1 MIALYRFVTID
12 DEIPRQG
19 SISSNLVLD
28 EPPRGKDLTREKFAL
43 PETKSETKETS
54 YVSNGFTEN
63 VCLRIPVQRD
73 CTGEGSSGV
82 SSRSPYQILAYINT
96 RDIRGVPRRPCFYSI
111 EYRQVYAV
119 IFLFGIVDTW
129 RASETRSKVTRRVLP
144 ANSLVQF
151 YREMDKL
158 TCID

>member
-73 CTGEGSSGV
+73 CTEEGSSGV

-96 RDIRGVPRRPCFYSI
+96 RGFLVVLAFIPSNIAKCTPWFFSSGSSTRDERPKRGVKLHDVFYPPILSFNFI
-111 EYRQVYAV
+111 
-119 IFLFGIVDTW
+119 
-129 RASETRSKVTRRVLP
+129 TRWI
-144 ANSLVQF
+144 N
-151 YREMDKL
+151 
-158 TCID
+158 

>member
-82 SSRSPYQILAYINT
+82 QQISISDPCLHKYE
-96 RDIRGVPRRPCFYSI
+96 GVPRRPCFYSI

-119 IFLFGIVDTW
+119 IFSSG
-129 RASETRSKVTRRVLP
+129 SSTRDERPKRGVKLHDV
-144 ANSLVQF
+144 F
-151 YREMDKL
+151 YPPILSFNFIAKW
-158 TCID
+158 IN

>member
-82 SSRSPYQILAYINT
+82 QQISISDPCLHKYE
-96 RDIRGVPRRPCFYSI
+96 GVPRRPCFYSI

-129 RASETRSKVTRRVLP
+129 RASETRSKVTRRVLS

>member
-1 MIALYRFVTID
+1 MIALYRHDSRID

-63 VCLRIPVQRD
+63 VCVSEFLFNGIAQEKDRAVSPADLRI
-73 CTGEGSSGV
+73 
-82 SSRSPYQILAYINT
+82 RS
-96 RDIRGVPRRPCFYSI
+96 
-111 EYRQVYAV
+111 
-119 IFLFGIVDTW
+119 
-129 RASETRSKVTRRVLP
+129 LP
-144 ANSLVQF
+144 
-151 YREMDKL
+151 
-158 TCID
+158 T

>member
-63 VCLRIPVQRD
+63 VCLRILVQRD

-82 SSRSPYQILAYINT
+82 QQISAYQILAYINT
-96 RDIRGVPRRPCFYSI
+96 RDIRGFLVVLAFIPSNIAKCTPWFSLRDRRH
-111 EYRQVYAV
+111 
-119 IFLFGIVDTW
+119 
-129 RASETRSKVTRRVLP
+129 VTSVR
-144 ANSLVQF
+144 N
-151 YREMDKL
+151 EE
-158 TCID
+158 

>member
-82 SSRSPYQILAYINT
+82 QQISVSDPCLHKYEGYK
-96 RDIRGVPRRPCFYSI
+96 GVPRRPCFYSI

-119 IFLFGIVDTW
+119 IFSSG
-129 RASETRSKVTRRVLP
+129 SSTRDERPKRGVKLHDV
-144 ANSLVQF
+144 F
-151 YREMDKL
+151 YPPILSFNFIAKW
-158 TCID
+158 IN

>member
-63 VCLRIPVQRD
+63 VC
-73 CTGEGSSGV
+73 V
-82 SSRSPYQILAYINT
+82 SEFLFNGIAQEKDRAVCSRSPYQILAYINT
-96 RDIRGVPRRPCFYSI
+96 RGFLVVLAFIPSNIAKCTPWFFSSGSSTRDERPKRGVKLHDVFYPPILSFNFI
-111 EYRQVYAV
+111 
-119 IFLFGIVDTW
+119 
-129 RASETRSKVTRRVLP
+129 TRWI
-144 ANSLVQF
+144 N
-151 YREMDKL
+151 
-158 TCID
+158 

>member
-82 SSRSPYQILAYINT
+82 QQISAYQILAYINT

-119 IFLFGIVDTW
+119 IFSSG
-129 RASETRSKVTRRVLP
+129 SSTRDERPKRGVKLHD
-144 ANSLVQF
+144 AF
-151 YREMDKL
+151 YPPILSFNFIARW
-158 TCID
+158 IN

>member
-63 VCLRIPVQRD
+63 VC
-73 CTGEGSSGV
+73 V
-82 SSRSPYQILAYINT
+82 SEFLFNGIAQEKDRAVCSRSPYQILAYINT

-119 IFLFGIVDTW
+119 IFSSG
-129 RASETRSKVTRRVLP
+129 SSTRDERPKRGVKLHDV
-144 ANSLVQF
+144 F
-151 YREMDKL
+151 YPPILSFNFIAKW
-158 TCID
+158 IN